1 MLAACQEIT
10 LKNITKSESSRSD
23 SNIDNQISISDIVF
37 ETLLLS
43 LEKTIKISQSVKIDQ
58 KFCFIGHIPQY
69 FKLHDLLW

>member
-58 KFCFIGHIPQY
+58 KFCFIGHILQY